1 MNERTKII
9 QLDERFSYTGEPTVQ
24 AVVLWGPRNR
34 PCYET
39 LSKEASASP
48 AYEYIKAIQPVPGR
62 TIVLIIGL
70 GSFEWYGL
78 NRNGDGFNEQ
88 PYKVGQQP
96 TCGCCIDKNR
106 EAWITE
112 EECVTRHYK
121 SYEQGH
127 VFMHHCNQNP
137 KRAVGK
143 VLKAFWN
150 SYMHRVEVLEDIDNN
165 KAPEIVSRIADGELL
180 AKSMGCFVSGT
191 LISTENGLEAI
202 ENVTPGTHVLTLKG
216 HYKTVKST
224 HTRAYNKPVYV
235 IRTATGI
242 SVATEE
248 HPYAVL
254 RKKTVQEKTPQGQ
267 WRRKEADQIT
277 LDQIEWV
284 HAGCLTT
291 DDFLVTPIN
300 TAVKDTL
307 SVDECRLLG
316 YYIADGCVIF
326 RNGQPYGICWTHSAS
341 GEATTELPLLL
352 GRLFPE
358 TTVHQRPHPESTESI
373 ITECYNAHLA
383 TLCHTHCGHLAHTK
397 QLSLEL
403 MQQNQTQ
410 QLSFL
415 GAWINCD
422 GGNCKTGNFYI
433 SSCNKSLINQARYMG
448 FRWGLYSRLNTIP
461 HKPSPKVKQ
470 STTEYRAD
478 FSRRSSDLIANYSV
492 KVSTYTCK
500 GTNTGPFLIKGAV
513 VAKIKE
519 IGQLEFSGTVYN
531 LELDDETDPSYVA
544 EGHAVHNCRIK
555 YDVCTKCGHRAPT
568 RQQYCDHLKWEMG
581 QLDPQTGIR
590 YGALNPSPRFFDSS
604 WVVRPADRTGY
615 MLKKVAMAYE
625 LQPLDS
631 SRAGELIDTLHAKA
645 AAARKLAVIDKVV
658 RGYPAAMVQS
668 ELPEAPLV
676 EQYRKTSL
684 PGIVANTPELNST
697 DIQTLSTHQLPPL
710 LSALSRAGIILTT
723 PEFIRLFMAKAAPG
737 IEIPDDV
744 LENITALQSEF
755 FDLLNQ
761 RPSLLHEL
769 TQTLSSGT
777 PATEAIQNSVT
788 PLLEKRSTISD
799 YLSRRFTPAALKYDE
814 SPNTELLQI
823 TNPNTGQQ
831 YQTNRGAVRDA
842 EDAMAKSQIGKL
854 VGSAG
859 LMAAAYKTMAGVPG
873 IHPLWSLPLG
883 VGALAMGRSGLS
895 PRRGYQ
901 TQTGEEIPYI
911 TELREK
917 RSGVMDVTTALGM
930 DYRITKTA
938 APLIDRVLKR
948 VHSTQP
954 LYLLLQKNA
963 SWGLC
968 ASNLSLNDWATQSE
982 KAASDGL
989 TEPPIDLD
997 KLAHIIGTLVWEVP

>member
-9 QLDERFSYTGEPTVQ
+9 QLDERFSHTGEPTVQ

-62 TIVLIIGL
+62 TIVLVIGL

-127 VFMHHCNQNP
+127 CYLHHTNKNP
-137 KRAVGK
+137 ARAIGNI
-143 VLKAFWN
+143 LKAFWN

-165 KAPEIVSRIADGELL
+165 KAPEIVGRIADGELL
-180 AKSMGCFVSGT
+180 AKSMGC
-191 LISTENGLEAI
+191 
-202 ENVTPGTHVLTLKG
+202 
-216 HYKTVKST
+216 
-224 HTRAYNKPVYV
+224 
-235 IRTATGI
+235 
-242 SVATEE
+242 
-248 HPYAVL
+248 
-254 RKKTVQEKTPQGQ
+254 
-267 WRRKEADQIT
+267 
-277 LDQIEWV
+277 
-284 HAGCLTT
+284 
-291 DDFLVTPIN
+291 
-300 TAVKDTL
+300 
-307 SVDECRLLG
+307 
-316 YYIADGCVIF
+316 
-326 RNGQPYGICWTHSAS
+326 
-341 GEATTELPLLL
+341 
-352 GRLFPE
+352 
-358 TTVHQRPHPESTESI
+358 
-373 ITECYNAHLA
+373 
-383 TLCHTHCGHLAHTK
+383 
-397 QLSLEL
+397 
-403 MQQNQTQ
+403 
-410 QLSFL
+410 
-415 GAWINCD
+415 
-422 GGNCKTGNFYI
+422 
-433 SSCNKSLINQARYMG
+433 
-448 FRWGLYSRLNTIP
+448 
-461 HKPSPKVKQ
+461 
-470 STTEYRAD
+470 
-478 FSRRSSDLIANYSV
+478 
-492 KVSTYTCK
+492 
-500 GTNTGPFLIKGAV
+500 
-513 VAKIKE
+513 
-519 IGQLEFSGTVYN
+519 
-531 LELDDETDPSYVA
+531 
-544 EGHAVHNCRIK
+544 RIK
-555 YDVCTKCGHRAPT
+555 YDVCTKCGHRSPT

-581 QLDPQTGIR
+581 HLDPQTGIR

-615 MLKKVAMAYE
+615 MLKKVAIAYE

-684 PGIVANTPELNST
+684 PGIVTNTPELNST
-697 DIQTLSTHQLPPL
+697 DIQTLSSHQLPPL

-737 IEIPDDV
+737 VEIPNDV

-769 TQTLSSGT
+769 TQTLSSGA
-777 PATEAIQNSVT
+777 PATEAIQRSVT

-799 YLSRRFTPAALKYDE
+799 YLSRRFTPEALKYDE
-814 SPNTELLQI
+814 SPNTELLQV

-842 EDAMAKSQIGKL
+842 EDAMARSQIGKL
-854 VGSAG
+854 LGSAG

-883 VGALAMGRSGLS
+883 VGALAMGRSGLA

-938 APLIDRVLKR
+938 TPLIDRVLKR
-948 VHSTQP
+948 THSTQP